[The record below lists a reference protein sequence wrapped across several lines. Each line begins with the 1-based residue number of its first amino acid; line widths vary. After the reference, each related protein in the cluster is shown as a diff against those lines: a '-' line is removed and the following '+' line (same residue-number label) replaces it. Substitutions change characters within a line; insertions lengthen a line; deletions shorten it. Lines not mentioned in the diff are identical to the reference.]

1 MTEVDLDAVY
11 RAAEKL
17 LQLGSSSGATL
28 AHALNGISHEAVASA
43 CGGDETG
50 VEIFQGFSAR
60 AAALIDA
67 GTSLQESLMNIS
79 DGVSASANLVAQVD
93 GHNADALRAADLGLL
108 PNGKP
113 LPTDAQPP
121 APTPG
126 R

>member
-17 LQLGSSSGATL
+17 LQLGASSGATL
-28 AHALNGISHEAVASA
+28 THALNGIGHDAVASA

-60 AAALIDA
+60 AAGLIDA
-67 GTSLQESLMNIS
+67 GAALQESLMNIS

-93 GHNADALRAADLGLL
+93 GHNADAIRAADLGLL

-113 LPTDAQPP
+113 VPPTTP
-121 APTPG
+121 APG